1 MSLLEKFQESVQKQK
16 LFLPQD
22 TLLLAVSGG
31 VDSVVL
37 CALCQL
43 SGFQFSIAHC
53 NFQLRGAESD
63 RDELFVKALAKKY
76 NVAVDIKKFDTKK
89 YAAMHKIA
97 IQEAA
102 RNLRYEWFAAI
113 AAKRYIVT
121 AHHADDNAETILM
134 HFFRGTGLSGLTGIP
149 AKNKNIRRPL
159 LPFSK
164 AEMIDFAKE
173 NKLDFVED
181 SSNQT
186 VNYTRNLFR
195 LEILPLLRKVF
206 PAVDQ
211 NLQQNIYRFGE
222 IEKLYQFSVGKL
234 LDKICVRKNEE
245 VRVPVKQ
252 LMQLNN
258 RALIY
263 ELIRPFHFTEKQIE
277 EVIKLSSS
285 ESGRYLNAPDQQY
298 QIVKHRHWFIIHPL
312 SEKNNATIIIT
323 ENENQ
328 ISFANGALTIDVTD
342 KLKIPSSAHTALL
355 DIEKI
360 EFPLVLR
367 RWKEGD
373 YFYPLGLKKKNS
385 QRVGKKKIARFL
397 IDAKLPKSEKDNI
410 WVIEYNQKI
419 CWVVGHRIDERFKIT
434 PRTKKALHIQWQSK

>member
-53 NFQLRGAESD
+53 NFQLRGEESE

-76 NVAVDIKKFDTKK
+76 NVAVDIKKFDTEK
-89 YAAMHKIA
+89 YAATHKIA

-211 NLQQNIYRFGE
+211 NLQQNIYRFSE

-312 SEKNNATIIIT
+312 REKNNATIVIT

-342 KLKIPSSAHTALL
+342 KLKIPSTVHTALL

-410 WVIEYNQKI
+410 WVIESNQKI

-434 PRTKKALHIQWQSK
+434 PRTKKALRIQWQSK